1 MWQRAKA
8 VNPKLKLVR
17 VIFKARKGKDEKGD
31 RVKFAKHLLNRQDD
45 TFLTSV
51 YLDEAWLVL
60 KKPVQGKGIGE
71 KGELI
76 IIEAPHPS
84 DKELPKGAQGVLCIF
99 LAVHPLLGLVHYEL
113 LSPTT
118 KHQWHNRWKVRL
130 SSFELVLLSIAET
143 VEDPIL
149 IFIGFSKRA
158 AHL

>member
-1 MWQRAKA
+1 M
-8 VNPKLKLVR
+8 R
-17 VIFKARKGKDEKGD
+17 VLFKARKRKNEKRE
-31 RVKFAKHLLNRQDD
+31 RVKFACQLLNRKDD

-60 KKPVQGKGIGE
+60 KEPIPGGGIGE
-71 KGELI
+71 KGDHI
-76 IIEAPHPS
+76 IIEAPLPS
-84 DKELPKGAQGVLCIF
+84 DKELPKGAQGVLCMF
-99 LAVHPLLGLVHYEL
+99 LAVHPLLGLIHYEL

-118 KHQWHNRWKVRL
+118 KHPWHHRWKVRL

-149 IFIGFSKRA
+149 IFIGFSKVA